1 MPTDAESNSKKQ
13 KRQKG
18 SLNKT
23 VLCHKLLKA
32 NPHPNLALR
41 LKLNR
46 VLSLV
51 TMMRGELK
59 ESQRK
64 RKSVRQRKRKDG
76 MPRHARGLMQ
86 KKRKK
91 LLKRA

>member
-18 SLNKT
+18 SQSKT
-23 VLCHKLLKA
+23 VLCQILLKT
-32 NPHPNLALR
+32 NPSPNLVLK

-51 TMMRGELK
+51 TMMRRELK
-59 ESQRK
+59 ELQRK

-76 MPRHARGLMQ
+76 MPKHARRLTP
-86 KKRKK
+86 KRRKK
-91 LLKRA
+91 PQKRA